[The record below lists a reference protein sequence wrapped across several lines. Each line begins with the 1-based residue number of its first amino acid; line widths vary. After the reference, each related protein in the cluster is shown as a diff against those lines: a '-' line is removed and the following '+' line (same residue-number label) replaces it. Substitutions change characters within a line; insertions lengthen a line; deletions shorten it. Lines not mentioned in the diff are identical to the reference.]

1 MKCRRTDI
9 VVHTGWYYTK
19 ILSDDS
25 KSIKPIN
32 ELSKQFQT
40 YIKKGHVNAA
50 LKLLTKNIKMECFR
64 STIKHYTI
72 WKKYI
77 QNRKMPTTIFTDRC
91 STEIH
96 PLKFGGTDQEMI
108 KKAAIKTK
116 GRSGPS
122 ALEADRSWRIL
133 CSKNFADINVNL
145 SKSNS
150 KFYQGA
156 LHRKSVNCFF
166 WSISCLLI
174 HFSWYKPGFPIAVG
188 EILGRITG
196 KVIV

>member
-1 MKCRRTDI
+1 MLPLNDKT
-9 VVHTGWYYTK
+9 
-19 ILSDDS
+19 L
-25 KSIKPIN
+25 N
-32 ELSKQFQT
+32 
-40 YIKKGHVNAA
+40 N
-50 LKLLTKNIKMECFR
+50 LK
-64 STIKHYTI
+64 
-72 WKKYI
+72 
-77 QNRKMPTTIFTDRC
+77 
-91 STEIH
+91 EIH
-96 PLKFGGTDQEMI
+96 PESKNANNNIYWQVLHRDPPTQVWRYRPG
-108 KKAAIKTK
+108 KAAIKTK

-122 ALEADRSWRIL
+122 ALEADRSWRIV